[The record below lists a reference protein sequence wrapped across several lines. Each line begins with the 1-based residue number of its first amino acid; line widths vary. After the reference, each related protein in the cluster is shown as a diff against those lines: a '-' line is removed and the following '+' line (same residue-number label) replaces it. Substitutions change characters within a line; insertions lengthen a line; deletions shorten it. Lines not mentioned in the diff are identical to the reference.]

1 VEEDAVGVGGAG
13 ATAEEK
19 GVDLAEPS
27 GCGMGTAPWTGI
39 SSEDVKVLG
48 GLGPMGEPRGLAR
61 GVAASASA
69 VRARRGVPR
78 ADCAG
83 EDRCMDDI
91 CKKGRKR
98 LTKNNLEV
106 PWWCARR
113 WSAIKW

>member
-1 VEEDAVGVGGAG
+1 MGVGGAG

-19 GVDLAEPS
+19 GVDLAEPG
-27 GCGMGTAPWTGI
+27 GCGIGTAPWTGI
-39 SSEDVKVLG
+39 SREDMNVLG
-48 GLGPMGEPRGLAR
+48 GLGPTGEPRGLAW

-91 CKKGRKR
+91 CKKGRYG

-106 PWWCARR
+106 PWWLARR
-113 WSAIKW
+113 WSVIKW